1 MCQMTTKIS
10 KATRLA
16 TSFVINGTNLPPFGG
31 IYRAVCFVV
40 SKKENGLEG
49 ISVVTAGVVM

>member
-1 MCQMTTKIS
+1 MTTKIS